1 MELQVSLFIC
11 SLRELEQTV
20 FKGPFQ
26 RKGFCDFM
34 IVREEDAKKLFF
46 SLK

>member
-11 SLRELEQTV
+11 SLRELDQMV

-26 RKGFCDFM
+26 LKGVCNFM
-34 IVREEDAKKLFF
+34 IVREKDAKT
-46 SLK
+46 